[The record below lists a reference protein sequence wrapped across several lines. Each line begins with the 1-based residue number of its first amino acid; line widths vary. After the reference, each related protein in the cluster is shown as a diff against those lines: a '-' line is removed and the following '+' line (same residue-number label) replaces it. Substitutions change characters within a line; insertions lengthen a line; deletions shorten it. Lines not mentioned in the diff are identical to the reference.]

1 MAKNS
6 KTKRTGKEGADRAV
20 QNMDQHDITSL
31 SQQQRKKQQQEN
43 LSGGE

>member
-6 KTKRTGKEGADRAV
+6 KTKRMIKEGADRAV
-20 QNMDQHDITSL
+20 QNMDQHDLASL
-31 SQQQRKKQQQEN
+31 SSQQRKKQQQEN

>member
-6 KTKRTGKEGADRAV
+6 KTKRMGKEGANRVV